1 MSYQYSFTLKMLLN
15 YKIHEP
21 FCCLGPKY
29 NFWDPMDSNPPGSY
43 VHRIFQARILKWV
56 AISSPEDLPNPGIQP
71 SSSALAGGLLNTEP
85 PGKPS
90 NEANELVDRQK
101 GILLSYSTHCC
112 LILF

>member
-56 AISSPEDLPNPGIQP
+56 AISSPEDLPKPGVEPVSPELQADSLP
-71 SSSALAGGLLNTEP
+71 LNHQGRP
-85 PGKPS
+85 IK
-90 NEANELVDRQK
+90 
-101 GILLSYSTHCC
+101 I
-112 LILF
+112 

>member
-56 AISSPEDLPNPGIQP
+56 AISSPEDLPNPGIKSGLPHCRQMLYHLSHQGSP
-71 SSSALAGGLLNTEP
+71 RTIIIFVLQVEKFNGSA
-85 PGKPS
+85 
-90 NEANELVDRQK
+90 
-101 GILLSYSTHCC
+101 
-112 LILF
+112 

>member
-1 MSYQYSFTLKMLLN
+1 MCIDQCGWPTVQR
-15 YKIHEP
+15 E
-21 FCCLGPKY
+21 
-29 NFWDPMDSNPPGSY
+29 DPNMIDCSPPGSS
-43 VHRIFQARILKWV
+43 VHGILQARILKWV

>member
-1 MSYQYSFTLKMLLN
+1 
-15 YKIHEP
+15 
-21 FCCLGPKY
+21 
-29 NFWDPMDSNPPGSY
+29 MDSNPPGSY
-43 VHRIFQARILKWV
+43 VHGIFQARILEWV

-71 SSSALAGGLLNTEP
+71 SSSALAGGLLSSEP

-101 GILLSYSTHCC
+101 GILLSNSTYCC